1 MSNLDIFDKFNNIS
15 MKIIDCKI
23 WYAIILKPNNRY
35 YRYIHHCGEILGDT
49 YTFTSEFPKIE
60 KQKIRVQQE
69 FKKKPVT
76 KCKKWDREHI
86 TDILMCDEP

>member
-1 MSNLDIFDKFNNIS
+1 MYVFSDPCLLLHGPS
-15 MKIIDCKI
+15 VQIIV
-23 WYAIILKPNNRY
+23 KPDNRY
-35 YRYIHHCGEILGDT
+35 YQYIHHCGEILGDK

-76 KCKKWDREHI
+76 KCKK
-86 TDILMCDEP
+86 